1 MKWIKKGLVYGPQ
14 GESPWAK
21 NSALTPTPIMIHPDT
36 IRVYAGFRD
45 DKGVSR
51 IGFVDLDARD
61 PSSIRRVS
69 EKPALDV
76 GIPGTFDDNGVI
88 LGDVV
93 HHDDCLY
100 MFYVGFQLVKN
111 VKFLAFS
118 GLAIS
123 TDKGETFLR
132 KSKVPVLDRS
142 DEGYYIRAIHTA
154 LFEDHTWKIWY
165 AAGDAWEIIGGIPFP
180 QYHIRYLESPTGRAF
195 GDTGIRCVECSGREY
210 RIGRPRVYKTGDRYT
225 MFYTKGTLDGDYM
238 AGYAESSDG
247 KNWTRKDGELGI
259 GLSPEG
265 WDSRSVAYP
274 ALISFEDKT
283 YMFYNGNDMG
293 RDGFGYAILD
303 TP

>member
-1 MKWIKKGLVYGPQ
+1 
-14 GESPWAK
+14 
-21 NSALTPTPIMIHPDT
+21 
-36 IRVYAGFRD
+36 
-45 DKGVSR
+45 
-51 IGFVDLDARD
+51 
-61 PSSIRRVS
+61 
-69 EKPALDV
+69 
-76 GIPGTFDDNGVI
+76 
-88 LGDVV
+88 
-93 HHDDCLY
+93 

-283 YMFYNGNDMG
+283 YMFYMETTWVGMASVMPSSIR
-293 RDGFGYAILD
+293 RDTAHLAHTHVHREDSTIRQQHERCLGPVHRRIEERRIPLQQGLHGLSCRQVHGSFTDFL
-303 TP
+303 